1 MEAGF
6 IVLVVAMVIIGV
18 IAGIFI
24 GKSIEKSRINRY
36 VSKGYI
42 YISNDDGLQPDL
54 FLQCTVPIE
63 DIASCKQVLF
73 DVTVV

>member
-6 IVLVVAMVIIGV
+6 IILVAMVTIIAI

-24 GKSIEKSRINRY
+24 GKRIEKSRVNNY
-36 VSKGYI
+36 VSKGFI
-42 YISNDDGLQPDL
+42 YVSNDDGSQPDL

-73 DVTVV
+73 DVTVL